1 MDQQEVAE
9 RFAVEELCGADTEKF
24 TEAFSEF
31 IQESGAVEPS
41 AFFGPISTPELFSIA
56 LTPRPSIPHETVVAA
71 VQEISRRYLTANEL
85 AIQAAV
91 SAATPYEA
99 PERRGEYDSQTV
111 RFVGVA

>member
-9 RFAVEELCGADTEKF
+9 RFAVEELCGADVEKF
-24 TEAFSEF
+24 TSAFVEF
-31 IQESGAVEPS
+31 IQECGDVEPS

-56 LTPRPSIPHETVVAA
+56 LTPRRLPHETVVAA
-71 VQEISRRYLTANEL
+71 VQEISRRYLAANEL

-99 PERRGEYDSQTV
+99 PERRGEYDAQTV
-111 RFVGVA
+111 RFVGAWL